1 MNKIPK
7 FLFLIVCFNSFLG
20 CFPAQVPMRTLSY
33 SAPETNGPKELF
45 VFFPGIGGTYK
56 DFEEKGL
63 IGDLRERFPRADAIA
78 LDAGFGY
85 YRKRTLDQRV
95 KEDVLK
101 KRDLKAYDR
110 VYLVGISMGGL
121 GTLLTARRYPEN
133 IDGLVLISPFLGWSG
148 ILEEI
153 NDAGGVAKWS
163 SGDYT
168 EEDWQR
174 MIWDLLKRKGDG
186 SGDLPPIYLAYGEE
200 DTYVNGHKLLQQV
213 IPPDRVISRPGK
225 HNIPTFQ
232 ALWRE
237 LLVLL
242 PPGAVADKN

>member
-1 MNKIPK
+1 MNKIPRV
-7 FLFLIVCFNSFLG
+7 LFLMICFSLLLG
-20 CFPAQVPMRTLSY
+20 CFPARAPMRTLSY
-33 SAPETNGPKELF
+33 SAPEANGPRALF

-56 DFEEKGL
+56 DFEKKGL
-63 IGDLRERFPRADAIA
+63 IDDLQEKFPGADAIA

-101 KRDLKAYDR
+101 KLDLKAYDR

-121 GTLLTARRYPEN
+121 GTLLTARRYPKD
-133 IDGLVLISPFLGWSG
+133 IDGLLLISPFLGWSD

-153 NDAGGVAKWS
+153 SDAGGVGNWS
-163 SGDYT
+163 AGDYT

-186 SGDLPPIYLAYGEE
+186 SGNLPPVYLAYGEE
-200 DTYVNGHKLLQQV
+200 DTYVNAHKLLQQV
-213 IPPDRVISRPGK
+213 IPSDRVISRPGK

-232 ALWRE
+232 TLWRD
-237 LLVLL
+237 LLIIL
-242 PPGAVADKN
+242 PTGTVTDKK